1 MNFNNLYNRV
11 LFNEAKE
18 KQRREED
25 VEQFDH
31 ASSVATQEQ
40 EEEYDDKYDRFH
52 DEDNLKNRIY
62 TWDGTDVALKLP
74 GRSGEY
80 VVEGTVE
87 YTIEE
92 ERPDASNGYIGSRW
106 PEVEDV
112 EVTGI
117 FLVGEGDG
125 DAEDITEDVTFE
137 EMELA
142 ERVLIGA
149 FEQQETD

>member
-11 LFNEAKE
+11 VHNETKE
-18 KQRREED
+18 KLKREED
-25 VEQFDH
+25 VEQYDH
-31 ASSVATQEQ
+31 SASVAEQ
-40 EEEYDDKYDRFH
+40 EEEYDDRYDRFH
-52 DEDNLKNRIY
+52 DEDNLKHKLH

-74 GRSGEY
+74 GRVGEY
-80 VVEGTVE
+80 VVEGTITYTVE
-87 YTIEE
+87 V

-117 FLVGEGDG
+117 FLVGEGQR
-125 DAEDITEDVTFE
+125 DAKDITEDVTFE

-142 ERVLIGA
+142 EKTLIGA